1 MDAAEAMRIGMLEA
15 VDPVVYAANQLGF
28 VADDWQARFLRST
41 APEISVCCS
50 RQSGK
55 STTAAVKAVH
65 VAKHK
70 PDGLVLIISP
80 TQRQSGLLLR
90 KARGLLRKNEEDR
103 ELSADSATTI
113 ELPNRALIVSLPGND
128 DSIRGYSS
136 PDLIIEDEAAFVT
149 EATHD
154 ALVPML
160 AVSQGQLCLL
170 STPQGRQGHFFQAHA
185 GDDTDYERI
194 TVTAFDCKRIP
205 RDWLEKQRRKNPAR
219 FGREFMCQFL
229 ESDSQFFTYAEIEA
243 LFDTDLRPLFPDL
256 VHALKAA

>member
-1 MDAAEAMRIGMLEA
+1 MDAAEEMRAGLLEA
-15 VDPVVYAANQLGF
+15 VDPVAYGASRLSF
-28 VADDWQARFLRST
+28 IADEWQARFLRST

-55 STTAAVKAVH
+55 SSTAAVKAVH

-70 PDGLVLIISP
+70 PDALVLIISP

-90 KARGLLRKNEEDR
+90 KARGLLRKAGADG
-103 ELSADSATTI
+103 ELNSDSATTI
-113 ELPNRALIVSLPGND
+113 ELPNRSLIVSLPGND
-128 DSIRGYSS
+128 DSIRGYSA
-136 PDLIIEDEAAFVT
+136 PDLIIEDEAAFT
-149 EATHD
+149 TDATHD

-170 STPQGRQGHFFQAHA
+170 STPQGRAGHFFQAHC
-185 GDDTDYERI
+185 GEDTDYERI
-194 TVTAFDCKRIP
+194 TVTAFDCPRIS

-219 FGREFMCQFL
+219 FSREFMCQFL

-243 LFDTDLRPLFPDL
+243 FFDTSLRPLFPDL
-256 VHALKAA
+256 FHASKVA